1 MHTIL
6 DIKAD
11 DRREWRIACLI
22 AHLPWRLQRIVRWLR
37 RPSSRWAR
45 IPAGVLFM
53 IGGCLAILPV
63 LGLWM
68 LPLGM
73 VLLAEDVPMLRRVT
87 DGWLDWLERKR
98 PHWFQER
105 A

>member
-1 MHTIL
+1 MTNLIPVS
-6 DIKAD
+6 DAD
-11 DRREWRIACLI
+11 LHEWRIEQLI
-22 AHLPWRLQRIVRWLR
+22 RHLPPRMQRMVRWLR

-45 IPAGVLFM
+45 IPAGVLLM

-73 VLLAEDVPMLRRVT
+73 VLLAEDVPMLGRLTGRS
-87 DGWLDWLERKR
+87 LAWLERRR
-98 PHWFQER
+98 PRWFQHES
-105 A
+105 

>member
-1 MHTIL
+1 MTNL
-6 DIKAD
+6 VPVSDAD
-11 DRREWRIACLI
+11 LHEWRIEQLI
-22 AHLPWRLQRIVRWLR
+22 RHLPDRVQRMVRWLR

-45 IPAGVLFM
+45 IPSGVLLM

-73 VLLAEDVPMLRRVT
+73 VLLAEDVQMLRRLT
-87 DGWLDWLERKR
+87 GRSLAWLERRR
-98 PHWFQER
+98 PNWFQHGS
-105 A
+105 

>member
-1 MHTIL
+1 MPNLVRVT
-6 DIKAD
+6 DAD
-11 DRREWRIACLI
+11 LHEWRIEQLI
-22 AHLPWRLQRIVRWLR
+22 RHLPGRMQRMVRWLR

-45 IPAGVLFM
+45 MPAGGLLM

-73 VLLAEDVPMLRRVT
+73 VLLAEDVPMLHRLTGRS
-87 DGWLDWLERKR
+87 LAWLERRR
-98 PHWFQER
+98 PRWFQHGS
-105 A
+105 